1 MFISN
6 FSIRQPIVTIVV
18 MLSLVVF
25 GLVSLMRLQTDEFP
39 EINPPIV
46 SVAVPYPG
54 ASPEGVEREVV
65 DPMEDAIASISG
77 VDEITSTSTDGYA
90 QIIVEFTFDKDVQV
104 ASQEVRDA
112 ISTIRGQLPLEM
124 EDPVI
129 SRFDP
134 NLQPIVSLTLASSR
148 LTVAQLTQLADP
160 GISGQ
165 LSGINGVATV
175 EVVGG
180 LQREM
185 TVLLRPDAL
194 QAAGVSITEVV
205 QALQAQNLA
214 APVGRVTGRSEERSI
229 RLVGRL
235 EDAAAF
241 QALVVAQRGGT
252 AIRLGDVA
260 TISVGHEE
268 QRSLAQYNGAEAV
281 GIDVVKSTG
290 FSTTTVAEGVLKEVE
305 RIRKTLPAGTTLEV
319 VRNSG
324 VRVEQ
329 SVANVEH
336 TLVEG
341 LVLTI
346 LVVFLFLNSWRSTVI
361 TGLALPVSM
370 LAAFVPIYLFGFTLN
385 SMSLM
390 GLSLAIGLIIDD
402 AIVVRENIV
411 RHVEMGKDH
420 MRASEEGTDEIGL
433 AVTAT
438 TFAIVVVFVP
448 IGMMPG
454 LAGQFFKPFA
464 LTIAAAVLV
473 SLFVSFSLDPML
485 SAYWAEP
492 HVPPEKRAF
501 ITRWVAR
508 FNEWFDRQAD
518 RYKGVIAWALDHRW
532 LMVALAGGTFVGALA
547 LQVMFGGSG
556 FAPPQDR
563 SEITLALE
571 TPPGSSLEYTA
582 RKAEAAARLARAH
595 PEVAYTY
602 TTIGGASG
610 AVDEGSVYVKLVPKA
625 ERDVGQMEFG
635 QRLRREVGRI
645 GGATFSTES
654 GGFGGGGKPVQV
666 QLRGPD
672 AATLTRLADQ
682 VAERVEQVPGTAD
695 VSLSTRGQKPELV
708 VTIDRALAGSLG
720 LTVGQISQA
729 MRPAFAGVDA
739 GDWIDETGET
749 RDVTVRL
756 SPEVRT
762 SAADLRTLPLLLSPG
777 TGAAGSGAAGGGFGA
792 AAAGG
797 AAGGAT
803 GGGGPSIIPLSQVAE
818 VTEGLGPAQIAHV
831 DRERVVTVE
840 ANLAGADL
848 GTVTA
853 AVNRAVAGIAFPAG
867 YEVVQGGEAQ
877 DQAEVFG
884 SMFAALG
891 SAIML
896 MYLVLVLQFRSFL
909 DPVAILLS
917 LPLSLIGVVLALLLT
932 GDTLNMMSLI
942 GVILLMGIVAKNAI
956 LLIDFA
962 KWNHEQGVPL
972 RESLIEAGRV
982 RLRPILMTT
991 FALVAA
997 MIPVAIGAGEGADFR
1012 APLGRAVI
1020 GGVIAS
1026 TVLTLLVIPT
1036 FYEILYE
1043 WRERLMAFFR
1053 KRFGHGHTPHPPH
1066 PPHGGGLEPE
1076 AAD

>member
-1 MFISN
+1 MFISD
-6 FSIRQPIVTIVV
+6 FSIRQPIVTIVI

-25 GLVSLMRLQTDEFP
+25 GIVALMGLQTDEFP
-39 EINPPIV
+39 EINPPIISV
-46 SVAVPYPG
+46 SVPYPG
-54 ASPEGVEREVV
+54 ASPQGVEREVV
-65 DPMEDAIASISG
+65 DPIEDAVASISG
-77 VDEITSTSTDGYA
+77 VDEITSSSTDSYA
-90 QIIVEFTFDKDVQV
+90 QITVSFTFDKDVQV

-112 ISTIRGQLPLEM
+112 ISTIRGELPLEM
-124 EDPVI
+124 EDPII

-134 NLQPIVSLTLASSR
+134 NLQPIVSLTLSSTS
-148 LTVAQLTQLADP
+148 LSVAQLTQLADP
-160 GISGQ
+160 GINGQ
-165 LSGINGVATV
+165 LSGINGVASV

-180 LQREM
+180 VQPEM

-194 QAAGVSITEVV
+194 QASGVSATEVV

-214 APVGRVTGRSEERSI
+214 APVGRVSGESEERSI

-235 EDAAAF
+235 EDARAF
-241 QALVVAQRGGT
+241 EQLVVTERGGT
-252 AIRLGDVA
+252 VIRLGDVA
-260 TISVGHEE
+260 TVAEGSEE
-268 QRSLAQYNGAEAV
+268 QRSRAQYNGREAV

-290 FSTTTVAEGVLKEVE
+290 FSTTEVAGGVLKEVE
-305 RIRKTLPAGTTLEV
+305 RIRKTLPRGTELNV

-329 SVANVEH
+329 SVSNVEH

-370 LAAFVPIYLFGFTLN
+370 LAAFIPIYLFGFTLN

-420 MRASEEGTDEIGL
+420 MQASEEGTSEIGL

-485 SAYWAEP
+485 SAYWPDP
-492 HVPPEKRAF
+492 HKPFEQQGRL
-501 ITRWVAR
+501 TRTVSR
-508 FNEWFDRQAD
+508 FNHWFDRQAD

-532 LMVALAGGTFVGALA
+532 MMVFLAGGTFIAALA

-563 SEITLALE
+563 SELQLAVE
-571 TPPGSSLEYTA
+571 TPPGSSLDYTS
-582 RKAEAAARLARAH
+582 RKAEAAARLARTH
-595 PEVAYTY
+595 KEVAYTY
-602 TTIGGASG
+602 TTVGGASG
-610 AVDEGSVYVKLVPKA
+610 AVDEGQVYVKLVPKA
-625 ERDVGQMEFG
+625 DRDIGQAEFSG
-635 QRLRREVGRI
+635 VLRREVGQI
-645 GGATFSTES
+645 GGATFSTLGS
-654 GGFGGGGKPVQV
+654 GFGGGQKPLQV

-672 AATLTRLADQ
+672 AAVLTRLAEQ
-682 VAERVEQVPGTAD
+682 VAERVEKVPGTAD
-695 VSLSTRGQKPELV
+695 VSLSTRGQRPELV
-708 VTIDRALAGSLG
+708 VTIDRALAGTLG
-720 LTVGQISQA
+720 LTVGQIAQA

-739 GDWIDETGET
+739 GDWIDAAGET

-756 SPEVRT
+756 APEVRT
-762 SAADLRTLPLLLSPG
+762 SAVDLRNLPLVIAPA
-777 TGAAGSGAAGGGFGA
+777 GAGAGAGANAGGG
-792 AAAGG
+792 GG
-797 AAGGAT
+797 IPGGAT
-803 GGGGPSIIPLSQVAE
+803 GASAGPTLIPLSQVATVE
-818 VTEGLGPAQIAHV
+818 EGLGPALINHV

-840 ANLAGADL
+840 SNLAGADL
-848 GTVTA
+848 GTVTQ
-853 AVNRAVAGIAFPAG
+853 AVNEAVSGITFPAG
-867 YEVVQGGEAQ
+867 YEVVQGGEAE

-884 SMFAALG
+884 AMFTALG
-891 SAIML
+891 TAVLL

-909 DPVAILLS
+909 DPIAILLS
-917 LPLSLIGVVLALLLT
+917 LPLSLIGVVLALLIT
-932 GDTLNMMSLI
+932 GDTLNMMSMI
-942 GVILLMGIVAKNAI
+942 GIILLMGIVAKNAI

-962 KWNHEQGVPL
+962 KWNHEQGTPL

-1043 WRERLMAFFR
+1043 WREKLMGFMGR
-1053 KRFGHGHTPHPPH
+1053 RFGGHKPLHTPGPH
-1066 PPHGGGLEPE
+1066 PHPAPSPAG
-1076 AAD
+1076 D